1 MVACGISIG
10 LAVSVVA
17 NINKVENI
25 THILQIIQNA
35 IDNPRSKE
43 EIKLNF
49 INAGIIDEQGNLIE
63 PYKDIYL
70 V

>member
-1 MVACGISIG
+1 
-10 LAVSVVA
+10 
-17 NINKVENI
+17 VENI

>member
-1 MVACGISIG
+1 MEH
-10 LAVSVVA
+10 L
-17 NINKVENI
+17 
-25 THILQIIQNA
+25 IQLVQDA

-43 EIKLNF
+43 EIKSTF
-49 INAGIIDEQGNLIE
+49 IAAGIIDENGDLRE